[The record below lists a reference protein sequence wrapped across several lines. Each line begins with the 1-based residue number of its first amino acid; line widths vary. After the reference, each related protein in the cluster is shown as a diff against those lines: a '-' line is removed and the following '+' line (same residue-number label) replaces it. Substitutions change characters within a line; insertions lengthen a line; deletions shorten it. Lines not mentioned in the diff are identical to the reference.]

1 MEASSVALN
10 TPTTHA
16 LYMAEMGSGED
27 SELPVRDSSSATS
40 NGVLNTDLLT
50 FNEHGVSNLH
60 QAAQNKDVTELEKL
74 ISAGVDVNVRI
85 NGDDWPPLISAIT
98 VENLSAVK
106 ALIDA
111 GADINLASKNG
122 GTPLHFSNGA
132 VTQTLLEHGAKV
144 NACNNRGWTPLHSAA
159 FFGRVDAVK
168 MFLSGGAE
176 LSAKTDVGKTALEI
190 AQEEGQAEVVGLLQ
204 NAG

>member
-1 MEASSVALN
+1 M
-10 TPTTHA
+10 
-16 LYMAEMGSGED
+16 
-27 SELPVRDSSSATS
+27 
-40 NGVLNTDLLT
+40 
-50 FNEHGVSNLH
+50 
-60 QAAQNKDVTELEKL
+60 

-98 VENLSAVK
+98 FENLSAVK